1 MDLEARIK
9 FCEEQIEKFSDLY
22 ATLVSQQLLETTGE
36 TDVVDMKKY
45 KIKKAEENAK
55 KDKNKSKGK
64 SKSKSKGK
72 SKNGNRN
79 GNEKETEVDE
89 ILNFLDT
96 AAATTDD
103 TKVKTKPEA
112 KKSIDKND
120 AEELLDYL
128 ESAVEEPKP
137 QNVRKTQ
144 ETTKMD
150 EYEDEHDT
158 RQLIQI
164 HKDRQAVLQEFEN
177 RRLMIVAEEK
187 KLIESGVHENDARE
201 IMRRKYYPDSI
212 PKHQYSAEDVRIE
225 RLKLTEMGYTP
236 EQIDEKIKIMYPDYM
251 VSKIADVAVDN
262 DDDIDPDDILDEV
275 IVSHE
280 DQ

>member
-36 TDVVDMKKY
+36 TDVVEVKKY
-45 KIKKAEENAK
+45 KPKKEEKTNK
-55 KDKNKSKGK
+55 SGSKSKSKGK
-64 SKSKSKGK
+64 NKSKGK
-72 SKNGNRN
+72 SKNGN
-79 GNEKETEVDE
+79 GSEKETDEVDE

-96 AAATTDD
+96 AAAATTADD
-103 TKVKTKPEA
+103 TKPKVKPEA
-112 KKSIDKND
+112 KKSIDKSD
-120 AEELLDYL
+120 AEELLNYL
-128 ESAVEEPKP
+128 ESTVEEPKQ
-137 QNVRKTQ
+137 QNTRKTQ

>member
-22 ATLVSQQLLETTGE
+22 ATLVSQQLLEITGE
-36 TDVVDMKKY
+36 TDVVEVKKY
-45 KIKKAEENAK
+45 KTKKEEKANK
-55 KDKNKSKGK
+55 SVDKDKNKSKSK
-64 SKSKSKGK
+64 SKSKNKGK
-72 SKNGNRN
+72 SKNGN
-79 GNEKETEVDE
+79 EKETEIDE

-96 AAATTDD
+96 AATTDD
-103 TKVKTKPEA
+103 TKVKVKSEA
-112 KKSIDKND
+112 KKSIDKSD
-120 AEELLDYL
+120 AEELLNYL

-158 RQLIQI
+158 RKLIQI
-164 HKDRQAVLQEFEN
+164 HKDRQAVLQEFED